1 MILGLSELIPGVGL
15 VPASLERMSKISTV
29 RGLLSQRTLQVQAE
43 LLTESFQ
50 VQELYYDTFSSET
63 LADRSPL
70 RGVQNALDGSLPDVQ
85 YAAFAKKISD
95 YLKENEA
102 KLSADMIDR
111 CKSLLKKLAGAQE
124 IATYLTCIFYAE
136 SVQDKQLLI
145 QELKAR
151 VKDQLQ
157 KLSDGESLIFPAGYV
172 KGSLLDLPRML
183 DQTVDMHAV
192 LMEVHRVNESYD
204 VVIFNTGE
212 GINTYHS
219 RDEDVDHGI
228 IRAYP
233 AGFMGISLHDMDVMI
248 DEMMAFA
255 NTDDTAMDS
264 IKKFYGVLNRHC
276 AFVDE
281 MPYGYSPY
289 KEQGQVGNCS
299 GKSIQVWLHEMM
311 QDVDGGDAYWTF
323 RKFCTRKMIDN
334 VTRIEH
340 KTSTT
345 FPYKH
350 PIAKLEASLAISD
363 PYKRLAIGARGFFIN
378 RSIYLPMTKNEL
390 NEIVDRAKTVLDKR
404 EEKHPSPVDDYT
416 QTT

>member
-1 MILGLSELIPGVGL
+1 MLGWL
-15 VPASLERMSKISTV
+15 LERV
-29 RGLLSQRTLQVQAE
+29 PV
-43 LLTESFQ
+43 
-50 VQELYYDTFSSET
+50 
-63 LADRSPL
+63 P
-70 RGVQNALDGSLPDVQ
+70 
-85 YAAFAKKISD
+85 FAKKISD

-233 AGFMGISLHDMDVMI
+233 AGFMGISLH
-248 DEMMAFA
+248 A
-255 NTDDTAMDS
+255 
-264 IKKFYGVLNRHC
+264 GVWTKC
-276 AFVDE
+276 
-281 MPYGYSPY
+281 PPS
-289 KEQGQVGNCS
+289 
-299 GKSIQVWLHEMM
+299 WL
-311 QDVDGGDAYWTF
+311 GL
-323 RKFCTRKMIDN
+323 
-334 VTRIEH
+334 
-340 KTSTT
+340 
-345 FPYKH
+345 
-350 PIAKLEASLAISD
+350 KLSCGWHL
-363 PYKRLAIGARGFFIN
+363 
-378 RSIYLPMTKNEL
+378 
-390 NEIVDRAKTVLDKR
+390 V
-404 EEKHPSPVDDYT
+404 
-416 QTT
+416 